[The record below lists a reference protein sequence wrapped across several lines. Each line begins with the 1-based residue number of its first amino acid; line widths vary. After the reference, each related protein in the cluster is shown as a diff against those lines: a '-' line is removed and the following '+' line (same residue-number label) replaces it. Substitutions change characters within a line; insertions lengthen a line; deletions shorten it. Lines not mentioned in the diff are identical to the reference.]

1 MRARRWKRV
10 RLRAVKQ
17 TVDIKDEAPINQR
30 AVNEEA
36 RRQRC
41 RKSSGW
47 SSKKK
52 KRRGLM
58 FATFIYNG
66 RGPHLALT
74 ATAAHTGWPHT
85 CTDNCA
91 QLDVSFIPPPPHL
104 PSVVFCSSQE
114 RAGCG
119 LVPRHNCGFPLLGI
133 KKSVT
138 LKKKIKDTRPSYLC
152 SFFLNSVCQD
162 HFCPVGIWIEGKR
175 TPPRLR
181 SDFPRR
187 SHYQPVH

>member
-1 MRARRWKRV
+1 MIYEDLWVKSCGAIMRARRWKRV

-17 TVDIKDEAPINQR
+17 TIDIKDEASINQR
-30 AVNEEA
+30 VVNEQA

-47 SSKKK
+47 SSTK

-91 QLDVSFIPPPPHL
+91 QLDISFIPLPPTCL
-104 PSVVFCSSQE
+104 PSCFVSARREPDVDLFLNTIVVFPFWALE
-114 RAGCG
+114 K
-119 LVPRHNCGFPLLGI
+119 VWN
-133 KKSVT
+133 
-138 LKKKIKDTRPSYLC
+138 
-152 SFFLNSVCQD
+152 
-162 HFCPVGIWIEGKR
+162 
-175 TPPRLR
+175 
-181 SDFPRR
+181 
-187 SHYQPVH
+187 